1 MDELYENL
9 KIIDYSLICF
19 VNKYKIIDK
28 YVKHILDIFV
38 KIIDEYNT
46 LIHKVINVYKQN
58 VYNSVHN
65 SFLEFKKNEER
76 LNKKNK
82 EIDEIKNTLKKAV
95 KLTKTNI
102 NFNDNNQED
111 QDVLEFDT
119 NLKIS
124 YPYNTLAL
132 YKLRYYRNLFFK
144 KYSTITKN
152 DNYLNANY
160 QRKRFLEKLKLS
172 AKNRQNKKNDI
183 YKDDYKNMQRILK
196 ENHFFKESNNLKDIL
211 IISKYL
217 NKAKSIISNIPYFL
231 YTIMEEFEESGSSY
245 QENMH
250 LFVLLALNMW
260 IKKIIQECERFVSD
274 PKTKGKK
281 NKREKESEKY
291 KVYKEYLNDMIQRG
305 AEQTDAFNED
315 KVLFPYPSN
324 MKFNVNTSFLTYHFL
339 YINQNL
345 FNFIK
350 KKEKIEK
357 GKKKTQSKTNEKVIE
372 KINYKEKDE
381 CAYMKNDIYNYNL
394 YNEYVDLY
402 NLTDLSFKIDNENI
416 YPNIFLIKNYLHEE
430 AKNVIDII
438 YKLQNKSFNLMIY
451 QDVSI
456 IIQLTLYILNNLKIL
471 SQKECQQNSDE
482 YDSSKKY
489 ISNNN
494 NIKSNYLNM
503 YSKILF
509 PMRLT
514 FLNILK
520 FVHNTLKKHKWNYI
534 CTFWTKLEGSKSD
547 VDTDENETNKHGIA
561 DKNKKS
567 SSKNKHFNYLPLLL
581 DECNEDN
588 CYHFNKKKKKKNIHN
603 NSEQKNSELAK
614 QKISKLAE
622 EKIGEPVEKR
632 MLCSDFY
639 KTVNNN
645 LKNVKIEIENKNNR
659 DIYTGI
665 SLKKKNKYKIDQSP
679 KAKDPTY
686 SSKKNKPNSK
696 EAQIKTT
703 KQINTNNNKNE
714 KSNTTSILQKTKT
727 QTILTKKGNNLPTQ
741 NVAKS
746 KTLKISTPAPQ
757 KIKTNKQ
764 KGTSQTG
771 VQNKSS
777 VNYLNSKVV
786 IEKQINPI
794 QKKFEKVG
802 NRSGAN
808 TKKK

>member
-46 LIHKVINVYKQN
+46 LIHKIINAYKQN
-58 VYNSVHN
+58 VYNSVHK

-76 LNKKNK
+76 LDKKNK

-95 KLTKTNI
+95 KLTKTSI
-102 NFNDNNQED
+102 NFNDNNQDD
-111 QDVLEFDT
+111 QDVLEFNT
-119 NLKIS
+119 NIKIS

-183 YKDDYKNMQRILK
+183 YKDDYKNRQRILK

-231 YTIMEEFEESGSSY
+231 YTIMEEFEKSGSSY

-274 PKTKGKK
+274 PKSKGKK
-281 NKREKESEKY
+281 NKREKENEKF

-394 YNEYVDLY
+394 YNEYVDLC

-430 AKNVIDII
+430 AKNIIDII
-438 YKLQNKSFNLMIY
+438 YKLQNKYFNLMIY

-456 IIQLTLYILNNLKIL
+456 IIQLILYILNNFKIL
-471 SQKECQQNSDE
+471 SQKECQQNFDE

-489 ISNNN
+489 ISN

-547 VDTDENETNKHGIA
+547 VDTDGNETNK
-561 DKNKKS
+561 KC

-581 DECNEDN
+581 DECNENN
-588 CYHFNKKKKKKNIHN
+588 CYHFNKKKKKIFTIILNK
-603 NSEQKNSELAK
+603 
-614 QKISKLAE
+614 KILAE
-622 EKIGEPVEKR
+622 EKIGEPVQKR

-639 KTVNNN
+639 KTVNDN

-679 KAKDPTY
+679 KTKDPTY
-686 SSKKNKPNSK
+686 SPKKNKTNSK
-696 EAQIKTT
+696 EVQIKIT
-703 KQINTNNNKNE
+703 KQVNTNNNNG

-746 KTLKISTPAPQ
+746 KTLKISTLPPP
-757 KIKTNKQ
+757 KIKTNNQ

-771 VQNKSS
+771 VQSKSCG
-777 VNYLNSKVV
+777 NNLNSKVV

-802 NRSGAN
+802 NRPGAN
-808 TKKK
+808 IKKK